1 MHWLL
6 IVLLVSLCALL
17 LAAAGIVRHIW
28 LQRAK
33 TSARLR
39 AKAPA
44 QAARTHDEADLES
57 ES

>member
-6 IVLLVSLCALL
+6 IALLVSLCALL

-28 LQRAK
+28 LQRA
-33 TSARLR
+33 RLR

-44 QAARTHDEADLES
+44 QAVQTSDEVDLES